1 MTTTSTASS
10 IATSAATS
18 PDTRPTRRTVT
29 RAVAWTVPVVAASAA
44 APAYAASCSAL
55 TGVAF
60 ATWSGRITN
69 GGLDYV
75 QTYTPPA
82 GAVAS
87 SIEMKIAASYT
98 GFMKAG
104 SEAANGPSLYDV
116 YNPVGNT
123 GKPGLGLIQSVTR
136 RTDRPAPER
145 NARGA
150 YAFSFTKPVRNLV
163 LTFTDIDRTAGDFLD
178 RVELSG
184 PWTEVSRG
192 SGVSGSGTQAS
203 PWTGG
208 AAYSDSASGAGNVT
222 VKFAG
227 PLTGFT
233 LTYWNAETSWSGVD
247 RNQAVFVTNVSFDY
261 EPC

>member
-1 MTTTSTASS
+1 MTTPSTATGD
-10 IATSAATS
+10 AQHG
-18 PDTRPTRRTVT
+18 TRPTRRTVT
-29 RAVAWTVPVVAASAA
+29 RAAAWTVPVVAASAA
-44 APAYAASCSAL
+44 APAYAASCRAITGMSA
-55 TGVAF
+55 
-60 ATWSGRITN
+60 ATWSGRISN

-82 GAVAS
+82 GVVAPS
-87 SIEMKIAASYT
+87 VDMKIAASYT
-98 GFMKAG
+98 GFIKAG
-104 SEAANGPSLYDV
+104 SENSSGPNLYDV
-116 YNPVGNT
+116 FNPVGNT
-123 GKPGLGLIQSVTR
+123 GKPGLGLIQAVTR
-136 RTDRPAPER
+136 RMDRAAPGR

-150 YAFSFTKPVRNLV
+150 YDFSFTSTVRNVV

-184 PWTEVSRG
+184 SWTEVSRG
-192 SGVSGSGTQAS
+192 SGVSGAGTQAS

-208 AAYSDSASGAGNVT
+208 AAYSDSSSGAGNVT
-222 VKFAG
+222 VRFAG

-247 RNQAVFVTNVSFDY
+247 RNQAVFVTDVSFDY

>member
-10 IATSAATS
+10 IDAAT
-18 PDTRPTRRTVT
+18 DTRPTRRTVT

-55 TGVAF
+55 TGVSF
-60 ATWSGRITN
+60 ATWSGRISN

-82 GAVAS
+82 GTVAS
-87 SIEMKIAASYT
+87 AIEMKIAASYT

-104 SEAANGPSLYDV
+104 SEASNGPSLYDV

-123 GKPGLGLIQSVTR
+123 GKPGLGLIQTVTR
-136 RTDRPAPER
+136 RMDRAAPER
-145 NARGA
+145 SARGA

-178 RVELSG
+178 RVELGG

-208 AAYSDSASGAGNVT
+208 AAYSDSSSGAGNVT
-222 VKFAG
+222 VRFAG
-227 PLTGFT
+227 PLTNFT

-247 RNQAVFVTNVSFDY
+247 RNQAVFVTDVSFDY